1 MSALRP
7 DGDGAP
13 QPDPARPTRKSPVA
27 IPWRDIACRLAE
39 GARPA
44 AVAADLGLPE
54 ERIWRH
60 LRKSLRFRFYLR
72 QAMERQ
78 RLLAGLQLAT
88 LGQTALLSRGLNPE
102 NLDGDLLRLL
112 HEAAHRQEPGSDLA
126 PQIEQ
131 LGKTGEPPPNMAF
144 RRRLAEEKR
153 RMDMQVETWRLQ
165 DAARATG
172 ATNASEPPRSA
183 ANTHEPVRTATN
195 ASEPQR
201 SATNSHEPLRS
212 ATNAREAE
220 RTPPAR
226 PSHVALRPPAEPP
239 PRAVVDLEGPD
250 LTRLRAQGLLG
261 AAEVDT
267 GQIARDVGR
276 AEDLV
281 VMADDGTLVGTQ
293 HRLRRSVSDRR

>member
-7 DGDGAP
+7 DGVGAP
-13 QPDPARPTRKSPVA
+13 QPDLARPTRKSPVA
-27 IPWRDIACRLAE
+27 IPWREIACRLAE

-44 AVAADLGLPE
+44 AVAADLGLAE

-60 LRKSLRFRFYLR
+60 LRKSLRFRFYLQ

-144 RRRLAEEKR
+144 RRRLAEER
-153 RMDMQVETWRLQ
+153 QRMDQQMEVWRAQ
-165 DAARATG
+165 DAARASG
-172 ATNASEPPRSA
+172 AAAEPQRTA
-183 ANTHEPVRTATN
+183 TNTHEPVRTATN
-195 ASEPQR
+195 PSEPSR
-201 SATNSHEPLRS
+201 SATNTSEPLRS
-212 ATNAREAE
+212 ATNPSEAE
-220 RTPPAR
+220 RAPRPRPP
-226 PSHVALRPPAEPP
+226 SPPAEPP
-239 PRAVVDLEGPD
+239 PRAVVDLDGPD
-250 LTRLRAQGLLG
+250 LARLRAQGLLG
-261 AAEVDT
+261 SSERPPD
-267 GQIARDVGR
+267 
-276 AEDLV
+276 
-281 VMADDGTLVGTQ
+281 
-293 HRLRRSVSDRR
+293 S